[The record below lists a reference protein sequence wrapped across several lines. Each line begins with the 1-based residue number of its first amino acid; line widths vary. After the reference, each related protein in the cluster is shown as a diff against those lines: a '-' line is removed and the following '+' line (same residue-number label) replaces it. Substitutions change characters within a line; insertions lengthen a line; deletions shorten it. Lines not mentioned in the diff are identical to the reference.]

1 MELKAEPG
9 MAENLN
15 ADRMAFWDRMV
26 WQEMEWKVELQQL
39 YSQTVNFL
47 EEHHISVV

>member
-1 MELKAEPG
+1 MELKAEPV

-26 WQEMEWKVELQQL
+26 WQEMEWRVELQQL
-39 YSQTVNFL
+39 YSKTVNFL
-47 EEHHISVV
+47 EEQNIDVV